1 MVERQG
7 RVWVVYRKR
16 GVEREDLRLHA
27 DAAAAYDDA
36 HAWIWRIC
44 DDEVP

>member
-16 GVEREDLRLHA
+16 GVKHEDLRLHA
-27 DAAAAYDDA
+27 DAAAYDDA
-36 HAWIWRIC
+36 LAWSWRIC
-44 DDEVP
+44 EDEVP